1 MVSVTGRQL
10 IRQATK
16 RRPLAIGAIL
26 LAAVVLASC
35 GSVGAATISS
45 TSIVPATTT
54 TIAPERSQVTVAA
67 SVLPTNFNPNTPA
80 GNNSVTR
87 QIMTN
92 VWPSVFY
99 VNSKFQPVLNSSL
112 VSSAELVSTKPQ
124 KVIYRINPQ
133 AHWADGTPISA
144 SDFIYNWMAQSGDSG
159 IQDLGGSPFLANSTV
174 GYRDIKS
181 VTGSNNGKTVTVVF
195 KSLFSEW
202 EHLFNPLVPA
212 QVAKAVGWNVG
223 FTQPSP
229 AIEVSGGPYEISN
242 YIPGKELELVRNPNY
257 WGRKATIGK
266 IVFLDD
272 PNPSNYPN
280 QLSDG
285 TVNVVY
291 TPAHDLLYSS
301 LSQLPNVK
309 TLVVPSLTVETLIFN
324 VAKTPLS
331 DAKVRQA
338 IALALDRNAIISDA
352 IGSYDP
358 RARPAGNNIYPQG
371 LPEYQNNGT
380 KYETPNPS
388 AAVAL
393 LTSDGY
399 SRSQLGVMT
408 KNGQPLVLSIS
419 VDNSDQQLLD
429 VENLIVQQL
438 SNIGIV
444 VNPVNYS
451 EGTLMGS
458 VLSGGNFDMA
468 IVSQPGSS
476 NATYYAGR
484 YLSSGLGS
492 LDNYSRYSNPQAD
505 ALIAKASTELDPGT
519 SAAEYNQLDQL
530 IWNDLPSLPLYSVPQ
545 ILAYTSGYHFIG
557 ASGRSSTIFWD
568 SSTWTFIPRQ

>member
-1 MVSVTGRQL
+1 M
-10 IRQATK
+10 
-16 RRPLAIGAIL
+16 AIGAISF
-26 LAAVVLASC
+26 AALVMASC
-35 GSVGAATISS
+35 GSVGPATISS
-45 TSIVPATTT
+45 TSLVATTT
-54 TIAPERSQVTVAA
+54 TTMAPEQNQVTVAA
-67 SVLPTNFNPNTPA
+67 PGLPTNFNPNTPA
-80 GNNSVTR
+80 GDNSITR

-92 VWPSVFY
+92 IWPSVFY

-133 AHWADGTPISA
+133 AHWADGSPIDA
-144 SDFIYNWMAQSGDSG
+144 SDFIYNWMAQSGDSS
-159 IQDLGGSPFLANSTV
+159 IQDLGGSPYLANSTV

-195 KSLFSEW
+195 KNLFSEW
-202 EHLFNPLVPA
+202 EHLFNPLVPSH
-212 QVAKAVGWNVG
+212 VARVIGWNLG
-223 FTQPSP
+223 FTHPSP
-229 AIEVSGGPYEISN
+229 AIEISGGPYEISN
-242 YIPGKELELVRNPNY
+242 FIPGKELDLVRNPHY
-257 WGRKATIGK
+257 WGRKATIAK
-266 IVFLDD
+266 IAFLDD
-272 PNPSNYPN
+272 PNPSNYPS
-280 QLSDG
+280 QLSNG
-285 TVNVVY
+285 TVNLVY
-291 TPAHDLLYSS
+291 TPAHNLIYYS
-301 LSQLPNVK
+301 LSQLHNVK
-309 TLVVPSLTVETLIFN
+309 TLVVPSLTVETLTFN

-331 DAKVRQA
+331 DPKVRRA
-338 IALALDRNAIISDA
+338 IALALDRKAIIANA

-371 LPEYQNNGT
+371 VPEYQDNGT
-380 KYETPNPS
+380 KYESADPS
-388 AAVAL
+388 GAVAL

-399 SRSQLGVMT
+399 SRTQMGVMT

-444 VNPVNYS
+444 VNPVNYPV
-451 EGTLMGS
+451 GTLMGS

-476 NATYYAGR
+476 NAAYYAGR
-484 YLSSGLGS
+484 YLSTGSGS

-505 ALIAKASTELDPGT
+505 ALIAKANMELDPGT
-519 SAAEYNQLDQL
+519 SASEYNQLDQL
-530 IWNDLPSLPLYSVPQ
+530 IWSDLPSLPLYSVPE
-545 ILAYTSGYHFIG
+545 ILAYTSGYNFIG

-568 SSTWTFIPRQ
+568 SSTWSFIPRQ